1 MTFSTTSNKWYSR
14 FIPARIKQRWNRWL
28 DKRIPAK
35 KQITLTHRSI
45 FILPSGFGVAWFVLI
60 IVLYLFGTN
69 YQNNLVIGL
78 SLLLASVFHS
88 CIIYSYKNL
97 AGLTLTSSTPEES
110 YAHTSMSFPL
120 TLSGKVTK
128 DNSHTSHQQICL
140 NLAGQR
146 HSRITDV
153 GESFDTSVSCSEQ
166 SRGRYNPGRIEV
178 SSNFPLGLF
187 RAWSYV
193 DLNINHIIYAAPMS
207 SNVSLTS
214 VNSDNQTEFEHGKL
228 QPGVDDYKGLKPYV
242 EGESLKQVAWK
253 QWAQG
258 RGMLTKEFAQPEG
271 KPVWLSLQRTQG
283 DSIEQ
288 KLSKLAYQV
297 DLLSQSQQV
306 FGLAL
311 HQQIIEQDSGESHR
325 KRCQQL
331 IALYGS
337 TPHQHTQA
345 KAGSDSQSQSQS
357 QSNSNSSSNPSSNK
371 EPTQNAG
378 SKI

>member
-1 MTFSTTSNKWYSR
+1 MTLSATSKKWYSR
-14 FIPARIKQRWNRWL
+14 FIPARIKQRWSRWL

-97 AGLTLTSSTPEES
+97 AGLTLTASTPAET
-110 YAHTSMSFPL
+110 YANTSMSFPI
-120 TLSGKVTK
+120 TLSGKIAK
-128 DNSHTSHQQICL
+128 DDSHTSHQQICL
-140 NLAGQR
+140 NLAGER
-146 HSRITDV
+146 HTRITDV

-193 DLNINHIIYAAPMS
+193 DLNINHIIYAAPMAN
-207 SNVSLTS
+207 NVSLTS
-214 VNSDNQTEFEHGKL
+214 LNSDKQTEFEHGKL
-228 QPGVDDYKGLKPYV
+228 QSGVDDYKGLKPYI

-271 KPVWLSLQRTQG
+271 KPVWLSLQRTLG
-283 DSIEQ
+283 DSINQ
-288 KLSKLAYQV
+288 KLSKIAYQV
-297 DLLSQSQQV
+297 NMLSQSQQV
-306 FGLAL
+306 FGLVL

-325 KRCQQL
+325 KQCQQL

-337 TPHQHTQA
+337 ASTLQA
-345 KAGSDSQSQSQS
+345 QTKPESH
-357 QSNSNSSSNPSSNK
+357 SNSNVES
-371 EPTQNAG
+371 TQNAG
-378 SKI
+378 SQI